1 MSLSLMDLETSVV
14 EATEQL
20 ELLESAD
27 YRNAVEET
35 IARLDRGE
43 LRTAEKVDG
52 EWKVNAW
59 VQKAIL
65 LYFRT
70 EGMKSTHAGPFEWHD
85 KIPIKQ
91 DLPSLGIRAVP
102 GAIIRYGAY
111 IEPGVVVAPG
121 FVNLG
126 AYVETGSLVDTWATV
141 GSGAQIGKNVHL
153 AGGVGIG
160 GVLEP
165 AGARPVIVEDG
176 AFIGS
181 RCIVVEGVVV
191 EEGAVLAAQV
201 CLTASTHI
209 IDMTGDEPVTYRGR
223 VPARSLVVPGT
234 RMRKF
239 PAGEAQV
246 SCALIIGTRTDSTD
260 GKVALTDDL
269 RDFGFAS

>member
-1 MSLSLMDLETSVV
+1 MSLSLTDLEASIS
-14 EATEQL
+14 EATDNL
-20 ELLESAD
+20 DLLESD
-27 YRNAVEET
+27 DHRTAVEET

-85 KIPIKQ
+85 KIPLKQ

-102 GAIIRYGAY
+102 GAIVRYGAFVH
-111 IEPGVVVAPG
+111 PGVVVAPG
-121 FVNLG
+121 FVNIG

-141 GSGAQIGKNVHL
+141 GSGAQIGKDVHL

-165 AGARPVIVEDG
+165 AGARPVIVEDR

-209 IDMTGDEPVTYRGR
+209 IDMTGPEPVTYRGR
-223 VPARSLVVPGT
+223 VPAGSLVVPGT
-234 RMRKF
+234 RPRQF
-239 PAGEAQV
+239 PGGEAQV
-246 SCALIIGTRTDSTD
+246 SCALIIGKRSASTD
-260 GKVALTDDL
+260 GKVALTEDL